1 MHNDKLGKFRLSLS
15 LNCSIRIDYFD
26 DSWSSNS
33 KLLSQGL
40 TQTLVLVDQ
49 LVVVVFSPFSPLS
62 KTDFNL
68 ISDCFRL
75 YGQPIVQ

>member
-1 MHNDKLGKFRLSLS
+1 MTSLANLDSLS